1 MTEAK
6 PIMPQTNQTSRS
18 DIDGATNAYMR
29 KVIGERLGQHLGTEA
44 PMPAPLQRLL
54 DQFRLQDKLTGD

>member
-6 PIMPQTNQTSRS
+6 PIMPEANQVSRS
-18 DIDGATNAYMR
+18 EIDGATNAYMR

-44 PMPAPLQRLL
+44 PMPSPLQRLL
-54 DQFRLQDKLTGD
+54 DQFRLQDKPPGD